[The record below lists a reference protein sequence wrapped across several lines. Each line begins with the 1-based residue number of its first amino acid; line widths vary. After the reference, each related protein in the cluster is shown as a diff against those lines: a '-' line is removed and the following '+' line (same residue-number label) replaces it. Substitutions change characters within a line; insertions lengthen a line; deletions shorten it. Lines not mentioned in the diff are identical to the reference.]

1 MEIVVIGTEPPCIR
15 CHTTFKRAKEV
26 AQQFPEE
33 IEVRKV
39 AIHSEEAEKFGKV
52 EAGHGIEV
60 AGKVKPDFE
69 KMGKLLRELDELTA
83 DEEKNESLIDAK
95 LKELEKVLQ
104 PIKEKARELG
114 YLMTPVLVIN
124 GQVKSMDYV
133 PSKEEIQAW
142 IEIESR
148 R

>member
-1 MEIVVIGTEPPCIR
+1 MEIVVIGVEPPCIR

-26 AQQFPEE
+26 AQQFPGE
-33 IEVRKV
+33 IEVRKI
-39 AIHSEEAEKFGKV
+39 AIHSKEAEQYGKV
-52 EAGHGIEV
+52 EGGHSIAEAGNV
-60 AGKVKPDFE
+60 QPDVE
-69 KMGKLLRELDELTA
+69 GMKKLLGELDELKA

-95 LKELEKVLQ
+95 LKELEEVLA

-133 PSKEEIQAW
+133 PAKEEIRGW
-142 IEIESR
+142 IEIEMR
-148 R
+148 Y

>member
-1 MEIVVIGTEPPCIR
+1 MEIIVIGTEPPCIR

-26 AQQFPEE
+26 SEQFPEE

-39 AIHSEEAEKFGKV
+39 AIHSEEAEKYGKV

-60 AGKVKPDFE
+60 AGKVKPDLE
-69 KMGKLLRELDELTA
+69 SMGKLLRELDELTA
-83 DEEKNESLIDAK
+83 DEEKNESLIDTK

-104 PIKEKARELG
+104 PVKEKAKELG